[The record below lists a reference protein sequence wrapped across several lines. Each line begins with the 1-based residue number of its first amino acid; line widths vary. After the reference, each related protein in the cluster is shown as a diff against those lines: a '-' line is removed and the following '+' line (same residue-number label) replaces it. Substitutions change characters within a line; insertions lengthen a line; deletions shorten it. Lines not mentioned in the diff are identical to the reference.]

1 MTKTKNPTEDYYDLL
16 AKDYD
21 QIWPKAEYSIPRW
34 LKSFFGNYEKTNA
47 RIMDLGCGSGIVGD
61 ILKEL
66 NFKPNF
72 LLGVD
77 LSEQMVIEARKK
89 GLYNEVLKQDL
100 STGLKDKKSHSYDVV
115 TACGLF
121 EFIQDKDKL
130 LNDISYQL
138 NKGGTLLATFESCT
152 DSEEK
157 ASIVQSPSGPITRHR
172 ITESELTDLIEK
184 CGLQVVHIE
193 KTIGYK
199 SPSTGNT
206 INYFLLESKKPT

>member
-1 MTKTKNPTEDYYDLL
+1 MTKTKNPAEDYYDSL

-21 QIWPKAEYSIPRW
+21 QIWPKAQYSIPDW
-34 LKSFFGNYEKTNA
+34 LKSFFGAYKKSDA

-72 LLGVD
+72 LFGVD

-100 STGLKDKKSHSYDVV
+100 SAGLTDKKPNSYDVV

-121 EFIQDKDKL
+121 EFIQDKEKL

-138 NKGGTLLATFESCT
+138 SKGGTLLATFESCT
-152 DSEEK
+152 DLEEK
-157 ASIVQSPSGPITRHR
+157 TPIVQSPSGPIIRYR
-172 ITESELTDLIEK
+172 ITENELINLVEK
-184 CGLQVVHIE
+184 CGLQIVSIKKEV
-193 KTIGYK
+193 GYK
-199 SPSTGNT
+199 SPTTGNT
-206 INYFLLESKKPT
+206 VNYFLLEAKT